1 MKKRLGTGITL
12 FVALIFVLINLPASP
27 AWAGDVTIDATN
39 FPDKNFR
46 DYVGTLD
53 KDSDGKLSDMEIAGI
68 KSISVTSKNI
78 ADLKGIEYF
87 TALQTL
93 NCAYN
98 QLRSLD
104 ISKNTA
110 LKVLNCHDNKLTNL
124 DLSKNPALETLKCS
138 VNQLSTLDISK
149 NTALISLTCFSSQL
163 TNLDVSKNTALQ
175 ELGCDGNQLTSLD
188 VSKNTAL
195 QRLECWENQL
205 TSLDVSKNTAL
216 QKLNCKDNQLTSL
229 DVSKNMALI
238 VLHCNSNQLTSLD
251 VSKNTALEELWCDG
265 NQLTSLDVS
274 KNTALKNLR
283 CSDNQ
288 LTSLDVSK
296 NRELV
301 YLNCMENQL
310 TSLDLSHNIAGS
322 RLKCNAQKYDVEIR
336 TTDMK
341 IPYADFPG
349 TFDITKAGYIVGAD
363 SNFKVDLTKPSTVTY
378 NYYTGSDTILGSYP
392 TMYNITL
399 NITYYVYIVRFDTNG
414 GSEVSV
420 QIIKKGDHVTIP
432 TAPTKDGFTFAG
444 WYKDAGLTTPF
455 DFANETINADITLYA
470 KWTPTTPTN
479 YTVTFN
485 TNGGSAINPQTIT
498 AGGLVTKPA
507 APTKDG
513 YTFAGWYKDAEFT
526 KAFDFANE
534 KINADTTI
542 YAKWTQNAVTP
553 TPEQFT
559 ITFDKNGGTG
569 IMADVTVN
577 KGETYKL
584 PICAFTAPDGKEFKA
599 WQVGTKEKA
608 VGDTITVDANTTVKA
623 IWKKAGQPS
632 KPHGGGVSSS
642 TGTVTEPKEPQKP
655 DEEKPAIDGSS
666 AAYLAG
672 YPDGSIRPDGVI
684 TRAESA
690 KIIALLKEMD
700 VSNTEK
706 PAFGDVASGWYNPY
720 INAVVRAGLMKG
732 YLDGTFKPNA
742 PITRAEFAQMIMPL
756 DKENSAA
763 APFADVKGHWAEKAI
778 NQAYGN
784 GRIKGYPDGTFR
796 PDGQITRAEA
806 VTICNN
812 LFNRK
817 VDEEGLKTTLKNPE
831 KIKTFTDLDKSHWAY
846 YEILEAANAH
856 DYQIRHKGQMVE
868 NWIEVK

>member
-1 MKKRLGTGITL
+1 MKKRIGTGITL

-27 AWAGDVTIDATN
+27 AWAEPGDVAINATN
-39 FPDKNFR
+39 FPDATFR
-46 DYVGTLD
+46 DYVSTKFD
-53 KDSDGKLSDMEIAGI
+53 KDNNGKLSDTEIAHI
-68 KSISVTSKNI
+68 TSISVTSENI

-124 DLSKNPALETLKCS
+124 DLSKNTALETLKCS
-138 VNQLSTLDISK
+138 VNQLTNLDVSK
-149 NTALISLTCFSSQL
+149 NPALISLTCFSSQL
-163 TNLDVSKNTALQ
+163 TNLDVSKNTALK
-175 ELGCDGNQLTSLD
+175 ELLCDGNQLRKLD

-216 QKLNCKDNQLTSL
+216 KKLWCK
-229 DVSKNMALI
+229 
-238 VLHCNSNQLTSLD
+238 SNQLTKLD
-251 VSKNTALEELWCDG
+251 VSKNTKLQGLNC
-265 NQLTSLDVS
+265 NS
-274 KNTALKNLR
+274 
-283 CSDNQ
+283 NQ

-301 YLNCMENQL
+301 HLNCMENQL

-414 GSEVSV
+414 GTEVSV
-420 QIIKKGDHVTIP
+420 QIIKQGDHVTIP

-455 DFANETINADITLYA
+455 DVETETINADITLYA

-534 KINADTTI
+534 TINADTTI

-577 KGETYKL
+577 KGETYTL
-584 PICAFTAPDGKEFKA
+584 PDCKFAAPEGKTFKA
-599 WQVGTKEKA
+599 WEVDGTEKA
-608 VGDTITVDANTTVKA
+608 VGDSIKVNANTTVKA
-623 IWKKAGQPS
+623 LWKEAGQPS

-720 INAVVRAGLMKG
+720 INAVVRAGL
-732 YLDGTFKPNA
+732 
-742 PITRAEFAQMIMPL
+742 
-756 DKENSAA
+756 
-763 APFADVKGHWAEKAI
+763 
-778 NQAYGN
+778 
-784 GRIKGYPDGTFR
+784 
-796 PDGQITRAEA
+796 
-806 VTICNN
+806 
-812 LFNRK
+812 
-817 VDEEGLKTTLKNPE
+817 
-831 KIKTFTDLDKSHWAY
+831 
-846 YEILEAANAH
+846 
-856 DYQIRHKGQMVE
+856 
-868 NWIEVK
+868 

>member
-39 FPDKNFR
+39 FPDETFR
-46 DYVGTLD
+46 TWVSANLD
-53 KDSDGKLSDMEIAGI
+53 ADHDGKFSDTEIAGI
-68 KSISVTSKNI
+68 KLIDVRNKDI
-78 ADLKGIEYF
+78 ANLKGIEYF

-138 VNQLSTLDISK
+138 VNQLTNLDVSK
-149 NTALISLTCFSSQL
+149 NPALISLICFSSQL
-163 TNLDVSKNTALQ
+163 TNLDVSKNTALK
-175 ELGCDGNQLTSLD
+175 ELECDGNQLTKLD
-188 VSKNTAL
+188 VSKNTKL
-195 QRLECWENQL
+195 QG
-205 TSLDVSKNTAL
+205 
-216 QKLNCKDNQLTSL
+216 LN
-229 DVSKNMALI
+229 
-238 VLHCNSNQLTSLD
+238 CNSNQLISLD
-251 VSKNTALEELWCDG
+251 VSKNTALEKLLCDG
-265 NQLTSLDVS
+265 NQLIKLDVS
-274 KNTALKNLR
+274 KNTALKYLT
-283 CSDNQ
+283 CMENQ

-301 YLNCMENQL
+301 HLNCMENQL

-349 TFDITKAGYIVGAD
+349 SFDITKATAIVGAD
-363 SNFKVDLTKPSTVTY
+363 SDFKVGITKPSTVTY
-378 NYYTGSDTILGSYP
+378 NYYTGPYS

-420 QIIKKGDHVTIP
+420 QIIKKGDH
-432 TAPTKDGFTFAG
+432 
-444 WYKDAGLTTPF
+444 
-455 DFANETINADITLYA
+455 
-470 KWTPTTPTN
+470 
-479 YTVTFN
+479 
-485 TNGGSAINPQTIT
+485 
-498 AGGLVTKPA
+498 VTKPA

-534 KINADTTI
+534 KINADTTLYAKWTQNAPASYTVTFNTNGGSAVAAQTITPGEHVTIPTAPTKDGYTFAGWYKDAGLTTPFDFATETINTDTTI

-569 IMADVTVN
+569 TMAPVTKN

-642 TGTVTEPKEPQKP
+642 TGTVTEPKEPEKP

-666 AAYLAG
+666 AAYLTG

-706 PAFGDVASGWYNPY
+706 PAFGDLASGWYNPY

-817 VDEEGLKTTLKNPE
+817 VDGEGLKTTLKNPE

-846 YEILEAANAH
+846 DEILEAANAH